1 MSITATALPII
12 SPLSLSL
19 SLVSVAFLAVY
30 FLLQRQISQRR
41 QAEIN
46 LRQQTERER
55 LVNQIAQ
62 HIRQSLNLEEVLNT
76 TVSDVR
82 EFLLADRVL
91 IYRLW
96 GDGTGSAITEAVLPE
111 YPAILGQTFPPEVFP
126 SEYHQAY
133 ANGKIRAI
141 ADIDSEGLETCL
153 LEFLAEFAVKAKLVV
168 PIIQQIREL
177 TPPQTNHTELLSSR
191 SEKTKEESQDGGEE
205 IETSLIPPITPH
217 SAQREDTTAQI
228 SRPHLWGLLIAHHC
242 GATRQWQPWE
252 IDLMNQLATQV
263 AIAIQQSEL
272 HEQLQQLNAELE
284 CRVQQRTEELAQT
297 NDALRHTNQT
307 LLSLISASPRA
318 IFTLDLQRLVK
329 IWNPAAERMFGWTEA
344 EVIDCPNPVMTDEDG
359 ADYQA
364 IWESILAGITP
375 PSLEVRRY
383 KKDGSPIEIV
393 FSAAPLTDSEGK
405 ISGLVAVV
413 ADITEQKQTSEQLR
427 LLQSVVVNTNDAVI
441 ITEAEPIALPGPR
454 ILYVNQAF
462 TTMTGYSLEEVL
474 GKTPRF
480 LQGPKTDRAVIAS
493 VRSALSHRESI
504 TVELINYR
512 KNGTEFWVESSIVPV
527 ADKRGNYTHWISIQ
541 RDITERKRTEAAL
554 RQSEERFRSLIE
566 NALDI
571 ITILAPDGTIQYENP
586 SVEKVLGY
594 SPQDLIGENFFT
606 YIHPDDLA
614 NVYPILSQALSNS
627 EETHPIEFRRRHQ
640 DGQWRTFEAL
650 PKALSFSQ
658 TAQPLVDSDPSP
670 KIVMNS
676 RDITER
682 KRLDEVRLALEREKE
697 LSALKT
703 RFFSMVSHEFRT
715 PLSTVLAAS
724 QLLET
729 SPGAWENPEKRERNL
744 RRIQDSVK
752 TMVQLLD
759 DILTINRAETGKL
772 EFNPQWLD
780 LEEFGLNF
788 VEEMQLSAG
797 VQHRLN
803 FICRGDNTVTY
814 VDPKLL
820 RSIFA
825 NLLSNAI
832 KYSPTGGQIQCS
844 LTFEAQSVQI
854 QIRDRGLGIPAEE
867 QKQLFEPFYR
877 GKNVRHIG
885 GTGLGLV
892 VVQKC
897 VDLHG
902 GTIKITSEAG
912 RGTTVT
918 VILLTDISVR

>member
-1 MSITATALPII
+1 MGNFVIWKLL
-12 SPLSLSL
+12 SPLNLSIGL
-19 SLVSVAFLAVY
+19 ANVAFLTVY
-30 FLLQRQISQRR
+30 YLLQRQISQRR
-41 QAEIN
+41 QAEMS

-91 IYRLW
+91 IYRVW
-96 GDGTGSAITEAVLPE
+96 GDKKGSAITEAVLPE

-126 SEYHQAY
+126 PEFHQAY
-133 ANGKIRAI
+133 AKGKIRAI
-141 ADIDSEGLETCL
+141 ADIESEDVEPCL
-153 LEFLAEFAVKAKLVV
+153 GQFVSEFGVRAKLVV
-168 PIIQQIREL
+168 PIIQQRREL
-177 TPPQTNHTELLSSR
+177 HPSETRKSDLLSSK
-191 SEKTKEESQDGGEE
+191 SERGGGKKEE
-205 IETSLIPPITPH
+205 
-217 SAQREDTTAQI
+217 AN
-228 SRPHLWGLLIAHHC
+228 PHLWGLLIAHHC
-242 GATRQWQPWE
+242 SATRQWQSWE
-252 IDLMNQLATQV
+252 IDLMKQLATQV

-272 HEQLQQLNAELE
+272 YEQLRQLNAELE
-284 CRVQQRTEELAQT
+284 CRVQERTEELAKT
-297 NDALRHTNQT
+297 NDALHHTNQT

-318 IFTLDLQRLVK
+318 IFTLDLQKRVK

-344 EVIDCPNPVMTDEDG
+344 EVLDRPNPVMTDEDG

-364 IWESILAGITP
+364 IWRDILAGIAP
-375 PSLEVRRY
+375 PSLEVRRR
-383 KKDGSPIEIV
+383 KKDGSPIDIV
-393 FSAAPLTDSEGK
+393 FSAAPLTDSEEH

-413 ADITEQKQTSEQLR
+413 ADITEQKRTSEQVR

-441 ITEAEPIALPGPR
+441 ITEAEPIDFPGPR

-474 GKTPRF
+474 GQTPRL
-480 LQGPKTDRAVIAS
+480 LQGPKTDRGALDRI
-493 VRSALSHRESI
+493 RSALSRWESF
-504 TVELINYR
+504 TVEIINYR
-512 KNGTEFWVESSIVPV
+512 KDGSEFWVEFSVVPV
-527 ADKRGNYTHWISIQ
+527 GDKQGHYTHWISVQ
-541 RDITERKRTEAAL
+541 RDITERRRTEAAL
-554 RQSEERFRSLIE
+554 RQSEERFRLLIE

-594 SPQDLIGENFFT
+594 SPQDLIGKNFFA

-614 NVYPILSQALSNS
+614 NIYPILNQALSNS

-658 TAQPLVDSDPSP
+658 TAQSLVDSDSSP
-670 KIVMNS
+670 TIVMNS

-703 RFFSMVSHEFRT
+703 RLFSMVSHEFRT
-715 PLSTVLAAS
+715 PLSTVLAAA

-729 SPGAWENPEKRERNL
+729 SPRAWENPEKRQRNL

-752 TMVQLLD
+752 NMVQLLD

-772 EFNPQWLD
+772 EFNPEWLD
-780 LEEFGLNF
+780 LEKFGRNF
-788 VEEMQLSAG
+788 LEEMQLSAG
-797 VQHRLN
+797 IQHTLT
-803 FICRGDNTVTY
+803 FVCRGENTVVY
-814 VDPKLL
+814 ADQKLL

-825 NLLSNAI
+825 NIISNAI

-844 LTFEAQSVQI
+844 LTFEVQSVQI

-877 GKNVRHIG
+877 GKNVRYIE

-902 GTIKITSEAG
+902 GSIEIVSEAG

-918 VILLTDISVR
+918 VRLLTDIRC